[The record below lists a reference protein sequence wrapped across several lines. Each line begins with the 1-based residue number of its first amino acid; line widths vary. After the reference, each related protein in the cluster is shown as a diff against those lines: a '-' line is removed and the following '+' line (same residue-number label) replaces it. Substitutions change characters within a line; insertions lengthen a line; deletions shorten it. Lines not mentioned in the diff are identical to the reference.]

1 MLIDYTEAQLHAL
14 LDAIYQRYSYDF
26 RDYSTPSQR
35 RRLNHALGRL
45 HCSSIEELQAKVL
58 HDAGAFGQLLQML
71 TVPVTEMF
79 RDPAFFLA
87 LREQVVPVLKTY
99 PSPKIWVAGCC
110 TGEEAL
116 SLAIILHE
124 EGLLERSLIHATDIN
139 PVVLDKA
146 RLGVYPL
153 MHMHDYG
160 ANYLAAGGLGN
171 LEEYYTVE
179 HATARFDSR
188 LLDRINFADHSL
200 ATDSVF
206 AETQL
211 ICCRNVLIY
220 FNKTLQDRALGL
232 FHESLCHRGF
242 LGLGSKESTNFSAFA
257 TEFEQQ
263 PGAEKLYRKRAQFGA
278 QRQVTRHQPRQH
290 GQRDAAI
297 PGNRH
302 DE

>member
-1 MLIDYTEAQLHAL
+1 MLIDYTEAQLQAL
-14 LDAIYQRYSYDF
+14 MDAIYQRYSYDF
-26 RDYSTPSQR
+26 RDYSAASQR
-35 RRLNHALGRL
+35 RRLNHALERL
-45 HCSSIEELQAKVL
+45 HCASLDELQRKVL
-58 HDAGAFGQLLQML
+58 KDAGVFGQLLQML
-71 TVPVTEMF
+71 TVPVTQMF

-124 EGLLERSLIHATDIN
+124 EGLLERSLIYATDIN

-153 MHMHDYG
+153 PNMHDYG
-160 ANYLAAGGLGN
+160 ANYTAAGGLGS
-171 LEEYYTVE
+171 LDEYYTVE

-220 FNKTLQDRALGL
+220 FNKALQDRALGL

-257 TEFEQQ
+257 GEFEQQ
-263 PGAEKLYRKRAQFGA
+263 PGAEKLYRKRPQFGA
-278 QRQVTRHQPRQH
+278 QRQETRHKPRQ
-290 GQRDAAI
+290 DA
-297 PGNRH
+297 
-302 DE
+302 

>member
-1 MLIDYTEAQLHAL
+1 MSIDYTDAELQAL
-14 LDAIYQRYSYDF
+14 MHAIYQRYSYDF
-26 RDYSTPSQR
+26 RDYSAPSQR
-35 RRLNHALGRL
+35 RRLNHALDRL
-45 HCSSIEELQAKVL
+45 HCASLFELQQRVL
-58 HDAGAFGQLLQML
+58 KDAGAFGQLLQML
-71 TVPVTEMF
+71 TVPVTQMF
-79 RDPAFFLA
+79 RDPEFFRA

-124 EGLLERSLIHATDIN
+124 EGVLERSLIHATDIN
-139 PVVLDKA
+139 PLVLDKA

-153 MHMHDYG
+153 LNMEQYG
-160 ANYLAAGGLGN
+160 ANYTDAGGLGS
-171 LEEYYTVE
+171 LDEYYTVE
-179 HATARFDSR
+179 HATVRFDAR

-211 ICCRNVLIY
+211 VCCRNVLIY
-220 FNKTLQDRALGL
+220 FNKALQDRALGL

-242 LGLGSKESTNFSAFA
+242 LGLGSKESTNFSSWAGD
-257 TEFEQQ
+257 FEQQ
-263 PGAEKLYRKRAQFGA
+263 PGPEKLYRKKSAFTT
-278 QRQVTRHQPRQH
+278 QRTETRPKPRQ
-290 GQRDAAI
+290 RDQVI
-297 PGNRH
+297 PGTTH

>member
-1 MLIDYTEAQLHAL
+1 MLIDYTEAQLQAL
-14 LDAIYQRYSYDF
+14 MDAIYQRYSYDF
-26 RDYSTPSQR
+26 RDYSAPSQR

-45 HCSSIEELQAKVL
+45 HCSTLDELQRKVL
-58 HDAGAFGQLLQML
+58 KDAGAFGQLLQML

-124 EGLLERSLIHATDIN
+124 EGLLERSLIYATDIN

-153 MHMHDYG
+153 LSMQDYG
-160 ANYLAAGGLGN
+160 ANYTAAGGLGS
-171 LEEYYTVE
+171 LDEYYTVE

-206 AETQL
+206 AEVHL
-211 ICCRNVLIY
+211 VSCRNVLIY
-220 FNKTLQDRALGL
+220 FERNLQNRALGL
-232 FHESLCHRGF
+232 FRESLCHRGF
-242 LGLGSKESTNFSAFA
+242 LGLGSKESLRFSAHTDAFDD
-257 TEFEQQ
+257 FVLQDRI
-263 PGAEKLYRKRAQFGA
+263 YRKKAGL
-278 QRQVTRHQPRQH
+278 
-290 GQRDAAI
+290 
-297 PGNRH
+297 
-302 DE
+302 